1 MTPGSTPR
9 YDAVV
14 VGAGPAGS
22 SAAAV
27 LAGAGLRV
35 ALVDKSRFPRDKLC
49 GGLLSERCIGA
60 IRASFGSQCVAPIEV
75 TTHGAAIFDR
85 DQPVVRVSQYKP
97 MHFTSRRT
105 FDAHLVSVAAMR
117 GAEVH
122 AGSAVTAVD
131 FASGTVRLGDG
142 RDLQAAFVVGA
153 DGAGSRIRK
162 LLGIPIDRDDF
173 AVGLEAEVARDSVAR
188 DVTNPEAYFGIAE
201 WGYGWVFPKRD
212 TLTVGIGGLATRNTD
227 LRARY
232 RELALAAFGRIP
244 SEPLCGSPIP
254 FGNFVGVPGRGSTL
268 LVGDAAGLVEPLT
281 GEGIAFAIQS
291 GRYAAQA
298 IVEAARI
305 HAPERALALYDAG
318 YRSITRAFR
327 DVRLLRGL
335 VFSRLTRR
343 AFLRALEGNERLV
356 RSHMDVLAADS
367 EYRDYARLVLAHTVR
382 NLPRLARRA
391 VTLAPSGSRRRA

>member
-1 MTPGSTPR
+1 MSAGANLPR

-22 SAAAV
+22 SAAVV
-27 LAGAGLRV
+27 LATAGLRV
-35 ALVDKSRFPRDKLC
+35 ALVDKAPFPRDKLC
-49 GGLLSERCIGA
+49 GGLLSERCMGE
-60 IRASFGSQCVAPIEV
+60 IRASFGPKCAAPIEV
-75 TTHGAAIFDR
+75 TTYGAAIFDR
-85 DQPVVRVSQYKP
+85 ERPVVRVGHYKP

-105 FDAHLVSVAAMR
+105 FDAHLVSVAA
-117 GAEVH
+117 
-122 AGSAVTAVD
+122 
-131 FASGTVRLGDG
+131 GTVRLGDG
-142 RDLQAAFVVGA
+142 RELHTAFVVGA

-173 AVGLEAEVARDSVAR
+173 AVGLEAEVARESVGR
-188 DVTNPEAYFGIAE
+188 EVTNPEAYFGIAE

-212 TLTVGIGGLATRNTD
+212 TLTVGIGGLAHRNAD

-232 RELALAAFGRIP
+232 RELALAAFGRVP

-254 FGNFVGVPGRGSTL
+254 FGNFVGMPGRGSTL
-268 LVGDAAGLVEPLT
+268 VVGDAAGLVEPLT

-305 HAPERALALYDAG
+305 RAPERALALYDAG

-327 DVRLLRGL
+327 DVRLLRQL
-335 VFSRLTRR
+335 VFSRVTRR

-356 RSHMDVLAADS
+356 RSHMDVLAADT
-367 EYRDYARLVLAHTVR
+367 EYRDYARLVLAQTVR

-391 VTLAPSGSRRRA
+391 VTWAPSGSRRRA

>member
-291 GRYAAQA
+291 GWYAAQA

-356 RSHMDVLAADS
+356 RSHMDVLAGDT
-367 EYRDYARLVLAHTVR
+367 EYRDYARLVLAQTVR
-382 NLPRLARRA
+382 HLPRLARGA
-391 VTLAPSGSRRRA
+391 TIWGPSGSRRRA

>member
-1 MTPGSTPR
+1 M
-9 YDAVV
+9 
-14 VGAGPAGS
+14 
-22 SAAAV
+22 

-382 NLPRLARRA
+382 NLPRLARHA
-391 VTLAPSGSRRRA
+391 VTWAPSGSRRRA

>member
-1 MTPGSTPR
+1 MTRNR

-14 VGAGPAGS
+14 VGGGPAGS

-27 LAGAGLRV
+27 IAGAGLRV
-35 ALVDKSRFPRDKLC
+35 ALVDKARFPRDKLC

-60 IRASFGSQCVAPIEV
+60 LRASFGPQCAAPIEV
-75 TTHGAAIFDR
+75 TTYGASIYDR
-85 DQPVVRVSQYKP
+85 DRPLVRVGHHKP

-105 FDAHLVSVAAMR
+105 FDAHLVSIAALR
-117 GAEVH
+117 GAEVLE
-122 AGSAVTAVD
+122 GNAVTAVEL
-131 FASGTVRLGDG
+131 ASGTVRLGDG
-142 RDLQAAFVVGA
+142 RELQTSFIVGA

-173 AVGLEAEVARDSVAR
+173 AVGLEAEVARDSVGR
-188 DVTNPEAYFGIAE
+188 DVPNPEAYFGIAE

-212 TLTVGIGGLATRNTD
+212 TLTVGIGGLANRNTD

-232 RELALAAFGRIP
+232 RELALAAFGRVP
-244 SEPLCGSPIP
+244 PEPLCGSPIP
-254 FGNFVGVPGRGSTL
+254 FGNFVGKPGRGSAL

-291 GRYAAQA
+291 GRFAAEA
-298 IVEAARI
+298 IVEAARNGVPE
-305 HAPERALALYDAG
+305 HALDFYDAG
-318 YRSITRAFR
+318 YRTITRAFR

-335 VFSRLTRR
+335 VFSRFTRG

-356 RSHMDVLAADS
+356 RSHMDVLAADT
-367 EYRDYARLVLAHTVR
+367 EYRDYARLVLPQTVR
-382 NLPRLARRA
+382 HLPRLARCA
-391 VTLAPSGSRRRA
+391 VTWAPSGSRRRA

>member
-1 MTPGSTPR
+1 MTRNR

-14 VGAGPAGS
+14 VGGGPAGS

-27 LAGAGLRV
+27 IAGAGLRV
-35 ALVDKSRFPRDKLC
+35 ALVDKAHFPRDKLC
-49 GGLLSERCIGA
+49 GGLLSERCVGA
-60 IRASFGSQCVAPIEV
+60 IRASFGPRCAAPIEV
-75 TTHGAAIFDR
+75 TTYGAAIYDR
-85 DQPVVRVSQYKP
+85 DRPLVRVSHYKA

-105 FDAHLVSVAAMR
+105 FDAHLVSIAALR
-117 GAEVH
+117 GAEVL
-122 AGSAVTAVD
+122 AGSPVSAVD

-142 RDLQAAFVVGA
+142 RELQTSFVVGA

-173 AVGLEAEVARDSVAR
+173 AVGLEAEVARDSVGR
-188 DVTNPEAYFGIAE
+188 DVPNPEAYFGIAE

-212 TLTVGIGGLATRNTD
+212 TLTVGIGGLANRNTD

-232 RELALAAFGRIP
+232 RELALAAFGRVP
-244 SEPLCGSPIP
+244 PEPLCGSPIP
-254 FGNFVGVPGRGSTL
+254 FGNYVGKPGRGSTL

-291 GRYAAQA
+291 GRYAAEA
-298 IVEAARI
+298 IVEAARK
-305 HAPERALALYDAG
+305 HVPERALDLYDTG
-318 YRSITRAFR
+318 YQSITRAFR

-335 VFSRLTRR
+335 VFSRLTRG

-356 RSHMDVLAADS
+356 RSHMDVLAADT
-367 EYRDYARLVLAHTVR
+367 EYRAYARLVLAQTVR
-382 NLPRLARRA
+382 HLPRLARRA
-391 VTLAPSGSRRRA
+391 ATWAPSGSRRRA

>member
-1 MTPGSTPR
+1 MTPSR

-35 ALVDKSRFPRDKLC
+35 ALVDKARFPRDKLC

-60 IRASFGSQCVAPIEV
+60 IRASFGPQCAAPIEI
-75 TTHGAAIFDR
+75 TTYGAAIYDR
-85 DQPVVRVSQYKP
+85 DRPLVRIGHYKP

-117 GAEVH
+117 GAEVL
-122 AGSAVTAVD
+122 AGSPVTAVD

-142 RDLQAAFVVGA
+142 RDLQTSFVVGA

-173 AVGLEAEVARDSVAR
+173 AVGLEAEVARDSVGREVA
-188 DVTNPEAYFGIAE
+188 NPEAYFGIAE

-212 TLTVGIGGLATRNTD
+212 TLTVGIGGLANRTAD

-232 RELALAAFGRIP
+232 RELALAAFGRVP

-254 FGNFVGVPGRGSTL
+254 FGNFVGKPGRGSAL

-305 HAPERALALYDAG
+305 QAPERALALYDAG
-318 YRSITRAFR
+318 YRAITRAFR
-327 DVRLLRGL
+327 DVRLLRQL
-335 VFSRLTRR
+335 VFSRVTRR
-343 AFLRALEGNERLV
+343 AFLRTLEGNERLV
-356 RSHMDVLAADS
+356 QSHMDVLAADT
-367 EYRDYARLVLAHTVR
+367 EYRDYARLVLAQTVR
-382 NLPRLARRA
+382 HLPRLARRA
-391 VTLAPSGSRRRA
+391 AIWAPSGSRRRA